1 MARISVKK
9 NKTDFQ
15 LSREELGYSRER
27 ASELLEFIS
36 PERLE
41 RIENEKMDVTPIE
54 VLKMAEVYKNPSLC
68 NYYCSKKCQIGEK
81 FVPEIEIKDLEKIIL
96 RMVASLNSMQK
107 CKDRLIEI
115 TADGE
120 IRDDEIKDIVVYD
133 SPKNMGSVA
142 AVPCSKKRFGRNFNL
157 SQNKVKQKNHLI
169 LMNVLSLS
177 KITFIMK

>member
-15 LSREELGYSRER
+15 LSREELGYSREK

-68 NYYCSKKCQIGEK
+68 NYYCSKKCPIGEK
-81 FVPEIEIKDLEKIIL
+81 FVPEIEIKNLEKIIL

-120 IRDDEIKDIVVYD
+120 ISDDEIKDFVNIQEELERISLTVD
-133 SPKNMGSVA
+133 SLKLWSEQMLANGIIDKDKYIA
-142 AVPCSKKRFGRNFNL
+142 CK
-157 SQNKVKQKNHLI
+157 NKVK
-169 LMNVLSLS
+169 
-177 KITFIMK
+177 

>member
-15 LSREELGYSRER
+15 LSREELGYSREK

-68 NYYCSKKCQIGEK
+68 NYYCSKKCPIGEK
-81 FVPEIEIKDLEKIIL
+81 FVPEIEIKDFVNIQEQLERISLTVDSLKLWSEQMLANGIIDKDKYI
-96 RMVASLNSMQK
+96 A
-107 CKDRLIEI
+107 CK
-115 TADGE
+115 
-120 IRDDEIKDIVVYD
+120 
-133 SPKNMGSVA
+133 
-142 AVPCSKKRFGRNFNL
+142 
-157 SQNKVKQKNHLI
+157 NKVK
-169 LMNVLSLS
+169 
-177 KITFIMK
+177 